1 MLAFVQDYGCL
12 GHLQRQHLARM
23 PHIFEFAAQ
32 IVDSVYTYPGSVSQQ
47 FAELQASLLLLAMLM
62 RL

>member
-1 MLAFVQDYGCL
+1 MLAFVQDYGWL
-12 GHLQRQHLARM
+12 GQLQRQHLANM
-23 PHIFEFAAQ
+23 PHIFDFAAQ

-47 FAELQASLLLLAMLM
+47 CAELQAALLLLAMLM